1 MSLLMTS
8 GISQKIISSLPIMIN
23 LILSRHLVIKLIVF
37 FSVQSFKTG
46 KEERSKTLGRK
57 KRKYVVFFDW
67 LLEKEKGKRKKRED
81 ICAIN
86 LSLKKNSVRFFY
98 F

>member
-23 LILSRHLVIKLIVF
+23 LILSRHLVTKLIVF

-46 KEERSKTLGRK
+46 KEERSETFGRK
-57 KRKYVVFFDW
+57 KRKFW
-67 LLEKEKGKRKKRED
+67 NARITIWTLTQK
-81 ICAIN
+81 
-86 LSLKKNSVRFFY
+86 
-98 F
+98 